1 MAAQTTLNRLTNN
14 RTRNS
19 YKKHL
24 RAYLITRKTSTWST
38 KTMTQHLKSSTSKR
52 KSPRSC
58 TTMNMTM
65 TASPTAKTLKK
76 ITIMINTT
84 MRVKILYSTTIKKT
98 EVTASKTIISK
109 IGTTRE
115 PRKSIINNQNL
126 KSVIYA
132 TTRQ

>member
-1 MAAQTTLNRLTNN
+1 MAARTTLNRLTNN
-14 RTRNS
+14 RIRNS

-24 RAYLITRKTSTWST
+24 RAYLITRRTSTWST

-65 TASPTAKTLKK
+65 TASLTAKTLKK

-98 EVTASKTIISK
+98 AVTASKTIISK

-115 PRKSIINNQNL
+115 PRKSITNNQNL
-126 KSVIYA
+126 KSVIFA
-132 TTRQ
+132 TTR